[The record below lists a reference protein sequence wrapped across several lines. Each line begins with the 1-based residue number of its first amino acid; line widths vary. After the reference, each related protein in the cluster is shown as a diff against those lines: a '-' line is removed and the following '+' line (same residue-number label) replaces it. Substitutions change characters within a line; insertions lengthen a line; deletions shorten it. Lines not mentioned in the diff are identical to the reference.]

1 MNRSGGGHRRKLLR
15 VPPIR
20 VSLEKGVASMPV
32 NPTYPGVYI
41 EEIPSGVH
49 TITGVATSIGA
60 FVDFFSQ
67 GPLNEA
73 VEIFS
78 WSDFERQFGGLDE
91 RSEASYAIQQF
102 FLNGGSQAYVVRTTS
117 ATSGNGAVAA
127 AIVLQDG
134 SGNNI
139 LLATAASPGVWG
151 NNLRID
157 IDYGTTDPTSLFNLT
172 VTEVSLASGMPQVVA
187 TETYRNL
194 SLDSTQSSYVVS
206 SVNNVSQLVTLQ
218 LLAGASTRPAQ
229 TGTTSNGFSGIGFNW
244 APSTAYKVGTEIVDG
259 NGNVQEVTAVA
270 TAQASGA
277 AAPTWVTVIGQN
289 TQDGTIV
296 WQRIANGGGPAPAAW
311 AAATSY
317 HIGDKVV
324 DGAGNWYE
332 ATAFTSGA
340 AVPSPW
346 GTDTKSGSN
355 TTTDGAITWTLQPTG
370 NGLLP
375 AWAPGTT
382 YAVGAEVVDSHG
394 NLQVVSAA
402 GKSGVAPPTWATAI
416 AATTTDGT
424 VTWTLTGDQALLV
437 DLTSVV
443 QVSFNGVALS
453 PNLNFTGITA
463 PSAISWSWLASTLQK
478 QIRAINSTILGN
490 ASVNVIG
497 SASTV
502 AFLQMKPGTSTPSDY
517 LNLTDVT
524 GSLATTLKLT
534 PNVQQYALGSG
545 ISVEAQ
551 AFPPAGPPVPQA
563 GSDGTW
569 DPSGDAAGIATGL
582 IGDQLLKTGMYA
594 LLNVDLFNILC
605 IPAAALLPD
614 TDASQVSAN
623 AISLCTQRRAFYI
636 LDAPQASG
644 DRDTVTGIQT
654 WLDANSSLRSRNAA
668 LYFPRV
674 DIADPLNKYQLR
686 PTAPSGTMAGIYAR
700 TDANR
705 GVWKAPAGT
714 ETSLSGVQS
723 LEYTLIDGEN
733 GVLNPLAINC
743 LRNFPVYG
751 PICWGARTLFGAD
764 QLADDYK
771 YIPVRRFALFLEES
785 LYRGTQWVVFEP
797 NDEPLWSQIRLNVG
811 AFMQGLF
818 RQGAFQGTAPQ
829 AAYFVKCDDETT
841 TQNDINNGIVNIIVG
856 FAPLKP
862 AEFVIIQ
869 IQQIAGQIQT

>member
-1 MNRSGGGHRRKLLR
+1 
-15 VPPIR
+15 
-20 VSLEKGVASMPV
+20 MPV

-60 FVDFFSQ
+60 FVDFFPQ
-67 GPLNEA
+67 GPLDEA

-102 FLNGGSQAYVVRTTS
+102 FLNGGNQAYVVRTTS
-117 ATSGNGAVAA
+117 ATSGNGAIAA

-134 SGNNI
+134 SGDNI

-157 IDYGTTDPTSLFNLT
+157 IDYGTTDPTSLFNMT
-172 VTEVSLASGMPQVVA
+172 VTEITLANGMPQVVA
-187 TETYRNL
+187 TESYRNL
-194 SLDSTQSSYVVS
+194 TLDSTQSNYVVS
-206 SVNNVSQLVTLQ
+206 TVNNVSLLVSLK
-218 LLAGASTRPAQ
+218 LLSGASARPAQ
-229 TGTTSNGFSGIGFNW
+229 TGTTSRGFSGLGFTW
-244 APSTAYKVGTEIVDG
+244 AASTVYTVGTEIVDS
-259 NGNVQEVTAVA
+259 NGNVQEVTAIA
-270 TAQASGA
+270 TTEASGA
-277 AAPTWVTVIGQN
+277 AAPAWVTVIGQT
-289 TQDGTIV
+289 TQDANIL
-296 WQRIANGGGPAPAAW
+296 WQRIANGTGPAPAAW
-311 AAATSY
+311 AATTNYSV
-317 HIGDKVV
+317 GSMVV
-324 DGAGNWYE
+324 DGAGNWYQV
-332 ATAFTSGA
+332 TAFTSATA
-340 AVPSPW
+340 APTWAV
-346 GTDTKSGSN
+346 DTKSASN
-355 TTTDGAITWTLQPTG
+355 TTTDGAVTWQLQPTG
-370 NGLLP
+370 NSLLS
-375 AWAPGTT
+375 AWSPSTV
-382 YAVGAEVVDSHG
+382 YAVGDEIVDSNGNLEVVTA
-394 NLQVVSAA
+394 VSGAA
-402 GKSGVAPPTWATAI
+402 TSGAATPSWPTKIGT
-416 AATTTDGT
+416 TTTDGT
-424 VTWTLTGDQALLV
+424 VTWTLTGSQGLAVSLS
-437 DLTSVV
+437 SVM
-443 QVSFNGVALS
+443 QVSMNGVALS

-463 PSAISWSWLASTLQK
+463 PSVLTWSWLASTLQK
-478 QIRAINSTILGN
+478 QIRAVNTTTLGN
-490 ASVNVIG
+490 AAVNIIG
-497 SASTV
+497 SASTI
-502 AFLQMKPGTSTPSDY
+502 AFLQIKPGTSNASDF
-517 LNLTDVT
+517 LTLVDVT
-524 GSLATTLKLT
+524 GTLATTLNLT

-545 ISVEAQ
+545 ISVGAQ
-551 AFPPAGPPVPQA
+551 AFPPGAPPAPQPGA
-563 GSDGTW
+563 DGKW
-569 DPSGDAAGIATGL
+569 DPNGDYTGIATGL
-582 IGDQLLKTGMYA
+582 IGDQLAKTGMYA

-614 TDASQVSAN
+614 NASSQVSAN
-623 AISLCTQRRAFYI
+623 ANSLCTTRRAFYI
-636 LDAPQASG
+636 LDAPQGSG

-654 WLDANSSLRSRNAA
+654 WLDQNSSLRSRNSA

-674 DIADPLNKYQLR
+674 DLADPLNNYQLR
-686 PTAPSGTMAGIYAR
+686 ATAPSGTMAGIYAR

-723 LEYTLIDGEN
+723 LEYTLIDAEN

-751 PICWGARTLFGAD
+751 PVCWGARTLFGAD

-797 NDEPLWSQIRLNVG
+797 NDEPLWSAIRLNVG
-811 AFMQGLF
+811 SFMQSLF
-818 RQGAFQGTAPQ
+818 RQGAFQGTTPT

-841 TQNDINNGIVNIIVG
+841 TQNDINNGIVNIVVG